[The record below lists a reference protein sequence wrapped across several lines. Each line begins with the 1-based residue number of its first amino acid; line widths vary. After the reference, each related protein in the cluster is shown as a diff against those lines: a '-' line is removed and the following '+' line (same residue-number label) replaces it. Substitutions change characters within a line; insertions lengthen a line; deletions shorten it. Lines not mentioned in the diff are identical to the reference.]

1 MASRIERHE
10 ITLKRVVYQLP
21 GVDQVSVRRDVSFG
35 EADDLTMDLYYPPQ
49 AESGVLLPAVVI
61 VAGYP
66 DVGVPNILGCK
77 FKEMEMNISW
87 GQLIAAS
94 GLVAITYT
102 TRSPVDDVRAILRCL
117 QKPAPAFG
125 IRREAV
131 GFFASSGNGPTA
143 LSLLTDESVGNT
155 TCVVLCCPFTIDLYG
170 STAVAEAALKW
181 KFIDACAGQSI
192 TDLRRDVP
200 LFIARAGQDQFG
212 TDHLDHFVS
221 AALSRNLPVT
231 VVNHADGPH
240 AFDLFDNSKT
250 SCEIIR
256 QMLAF
261 MRFHLLSES

>member
-1 MASRIERHE
+1 MTSRIERQE
-10 ITLKRVVYQLP
+10 ITLKKVVYQLP
-21 GVDQVSVRRDVSFG
+21 GVDQVSVRKDVSYG

-61 VAGYP
+61 VAGYA
-66 DVGVPNILGCK
+66 DVGVPTILGCK

-87 GQLIAAS
+87 GRLIAAS

-102 TRSPVDDVRAILRCL
+102 TRSPVADIRAILRYV
-117 QKPAPAFG
+117 QKHAPVRG

-143 LSLLTDESVGNT
+143 LSLFMEESICNT
-155 TCVVLCCPFTIDLYG
+155 TCVVLSCPFTLDLDG
-170 STAVAEAALKW
+170 STDVAEAARKW
-181 KFIDACAGQSI
+181 GFIDACAGQSI

-212 TDHLDHFVS
+212 NTNIDRFVA
-221 AALSRNLPVT
+221 AALSRNMPLT
-231 VVNHADGPH
+231 LVNHPAGPH
-240 AFDLFDNSKT
+240 AFDLFDNGST
-250 SCEIIR
+250 SREIIR

-261 MRFHLLSES
+261 MRFHLLSA